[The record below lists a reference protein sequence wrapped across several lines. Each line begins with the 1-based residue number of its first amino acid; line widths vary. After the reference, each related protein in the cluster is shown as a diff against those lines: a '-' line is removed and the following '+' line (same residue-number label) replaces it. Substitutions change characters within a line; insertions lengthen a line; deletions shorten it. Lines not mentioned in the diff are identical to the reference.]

1 MCCKF
6 KALLLFELPFEEG
19 AVRVVLGQRKRAV
32 INDRKTKPRSPDA
45 ACVYRTAAPKM
56 MVQTLSRH
64 LEISVGI
71 MDMF

>member
-1 MCCKF
+1 MET
-6 KALLLFELPFEEG
+6 LLLLELPSEDG
-19 AVRVVLGQRKRAV
+19 AVRVVLGQRKHAV

-64 LEISVGI
+64 L
-71 MDMF
+71 